1 MRKMLF
7 LSIVISVLTTTVNA
21 QDISGIVVD
30 DKNHPIFAANVYF
43 VSNPHEGGISN
54 MDGTFSIPFTCE
66 NDTLIISFIGYETKE
81 ILASMLNK
89 QSENIIILNTDQKIL
104 DEVIITGATPISEQF
119 STEKL
124 SSLDIYINPIS
135 QADPLKAIINMP
147 ASTNS
152 DESANPSLRG
162 SASDRSR
169 VIYNGVPIYR
179 PVRASSLNNTGFFS
193 IFNPEMIDVQT
204 VYPSNPPLI
213 TGNVSGG
220 IVDISTLKKINKNTY
235 QLSSGI
241 GNVGF
246 SISQKLKGKST
257 FIQAYGNW
265 QNSFLLKTINDKSL
279 PDMKK
284 YDTKDAGINFRYTFN
299 DKIYFNSYNYFM
311 TESYKGTSAMLSY
324 QGNFNSDGLRY
335 FSVNN
340 LSCFSKIGT
349 FNVSYGYNYEKKDV
363 LFGNNNLNSKD
374 YSHFASINYKIAI
387 IKNLMLQTGISFD
400 NQNTIAK
407 NKVPLFYYAMNED
420 SPTYKQDTTVSNYIL
435 EPYFYMSWDINKKV
449 SMSMGARTNI
459 PIKKQKQYLSFQYS
473 LKYVPADNHS
483 LIFSAGQYHNY
494 TQPDYYNLKYKLLNS
509 KQVSLDYQYQ
519 KRQTK
524 IQSALYYKLE
534 KGERDVDFYY
544 TINKI
549 KTFGFELSISQT
561 LWNYLTISLSNS
573 TIVQKA
579 NVGEVKYN
587 GSHNFAYFLKPSITY
602 NNPKLFSIGLM
613 YIGRPGSSFLHY
625 PICSSHWNPEAKAYE
640 PIYGQLEEARNGTYN
655 RLDLS
660 MSKYMSFKK
669 CALTIYL
676 SINNI
681 LNTKNETNELYYN
694 IDYSEN
700 YKKHHSLRTWY
711 SGIVFSF

>member
-1 MRKMLF
+1 MRNL
-7 LSIVISVLTTTVNA
+7 LICIISVLTTTVYA

-30 DKNHPIFAANVYF
+30 DRNQPIFAANIYF
-43 VSNPHEGGISN
+43 VSNPHGGTISN
-54 MDGTFSIPFTCE
+54 LDGTFSIPFTYE
-66 NDTLIISFIGYETKE
+66 NDTLTISFIGYENKI
-81 ILASMLNK
+81 ILASILKK
-89 QSENIIILNTDQKIL
+89 QSENIIILNTDPKIL
-104 DEVIITGATPISEQF
+104 DEVVITGATPISEQF

-162 SASDRSR
+162 STSDRSR

-179 PVRASSLNNTGFFS
+179 PVRASSLNNIGFFS
-193 IFNPEMIDVQT
+193 IFNPEMIDIQT

-220 IVDISTLKKINKNTY
+220 IVDISTIKKIDKNSY

-246 SISQKLKGKST
+246 SISQKLKEKST

-265 QNSFLLKTINDKSL
+265 QNSFLLKTINSKNL

-284 YDTKDAGINFRYTFN
+284 YDTKDVGINFRYTFN
-299 DKIYFNSYNYFM
+299 DKMYFNSYNYFM
-311 TESYKGTSAMLSY
+311 TESYKGTSAMLAY
-324 QGNFNSDGLRY
+324 QGNLNSDGLRY

-340 LSCFSKIGT
+340 LFLFSKIGT
-349 FNVSYGYNYEKKDV
+349 FNVNYGYNYEKKNV
-363 LFGNNNLNSKD
+363 SFGNNILNSKD
-374 YSHFASINYKIAI
+374 YSHFVSINYKIAMA
-387 IKNLMLQTGISFD
+387 KNLMFQTGISLD
-400 NQNTIAK
+400 NQNTTVK
-407 NKVPLFYYAMNED
+407 NKVPLLYYAMNED
-420 SPTYKQDTTVSNYIL
+420 SPTYEQDTTVSNNIL
-435 EPYFYMSWDINKKV
+435 EPYLYMSWDISKKV

-459 PIKKQKQYLSFQYS
+459 PIKKQKQYFSFQYS

-494 TQPDYYNLKYKLLNS
+494 TQPDYYNLKYKLLDS
-509 KQVSLDYQYQ
+509 KQISLDYQY
-519 KRQTK
+519 KKKQTK

-534 KGERDVDFYY
+534 KGEHDVEFYY

-549 KTFGFELSISQT
+549 KTFGFELLISQT
-561 LWNYLTISLSNS
+561 LWNYFTISLSNS
-573 TIVQKA
+573 TIVQKV
-579 NVGEVKYN
+579 NIGNTTYN

-602 NNPKLFSIGLM
+602 NNPKLISIGLM

-625 PICSSHWNPEAKAYE
+625 PVSSSHWNPEAKAYE
-640 PIYGQLEEARNGTYN
+640 PIYGQLKEFQNGAYN

-660 MSKYMSFKK
+660 MSKYMNFKK

-676 SINNI
+676 SINNL
-681 LNTKNETNELYYN
+681 LNTKNETSELYYN
-694 IDYSEN
+694 QDYSEN
-700 YKKHHSLRTWY
+700 YKKHLSLRTWY
-711 SGIVFSF
+711 FGIVFAF